1 MNSTL
6 LAVAVIVSV
15 ILTAVI
21 AVQRVKF
28 KNLVQQTEQ
37 SMKDL
42 REKESIMHYSY
53 SYNDDAMLHICV
65 CSELY

>member
-6 LAVAVIVSV
+6 LAVAVIVAV
-15 ILTAVI
+15 ILIAVI
-21 AVQRVKF
+21 VVKKIKY

-42 REKESIMHYSY
+42 QEKERQYTGCYS
-53 SYNDDAMLHICV
+53 
-65 CSELY
+65 